1 MIIQKEDLATA
12 IRLFITLILFREKE
26 KDKDKKIKFNKRN
39 IIDYLS
45 NKDLWKSSL
54 YNNKIKFEEN
64 LLKLKALNIK
74 IEEILFFYY
83 YLINNQDE
91 GFEEEIKKNIN
102 SKVKEIRVDDPGEE
116 KENSLSEELDDSDDE
131 SEKRRKRRKRR
142 KRKENI

>member
-54 YNNKIKFEEN
+54 YNNKIKFEEK
-64 LLKLKALNIK
+64 LLKLKALNVK
-74 IEEILFFYY
+74 IEEILIFYY

-91 GFEEEIKKNIN
+91 GFEEEKKNILIQ
-102 SKVKEIRVDDPGEE
+102 K
-116 KENSLSEELDDSDDE
+116 L
-131 SEKRRKRRKRR
+131 RK
-142 KRKENI
+142 

>member
-1 MIIQKEDLATA
+1 M
-12 IRLFITLILFREKE
+12 
-26 KDKDKKIKFNKRN
+26 
-39 IIDYLS
+39 
-45 NKDLWKSSL
+45 
-54 YNNKIKFEEN
+54 
-64 LLKLKALNIK
+64 KLKALNIK

-116 KENSLSEELDDSDDE
+116 KENSLSEELDDSNDE
-131 SEKRRKRRKRR
+131 SEKRKKRR